1 MVYGL
6 KNAGKTPTRAG
17 LMTALKNL
25 DPKKA
30 KNPFLYPGV
39 TLQTGKGDNFPLE
52 NEILVKWS
60 GGAAGGWAP
69 VRPLQPGARQP
80 ARGPSVPEEGG
91 HRPPPPAWGAGA
103 GPRRRPPP
111 RAWG

>member
-60 GGAAGGWAP
+60 GGAAGGAGALGATYPRARAARPAP
-69 VRPLQPGARQP
+69 SR
-80 ARGPSVPEEGG
+80 RGEGG
-91 HRPPPPAWGAGA
+91 DGRPPPPRGAH
-103 GPRRRPPP
+103 
-111 RAWG
+111 RARCPTP